1 MLDTHSLVNPWPEF
15 LSETQWRSLQK
26 TAIAL
31 SPEAGTLSLQ
41 PGLYLVVRGKVRI
54 ANSQQK
60 EMIAL
65 KTEEFFGE
73 FSLFPRSGFLPYS
86 VRVSAK
92 AELLLIPESALRPIL
107 KKHPALKKTL
117 LQRAREI
124 EQVLGTKTEETDK
137 KSDRAYFPSPA
148 QRLGHWIGQS
158 LRRYPFFE
166 QQSASDCGAA
176 GLVMIARYW
185 GKRISVN
192 RLREMANVNRDGAS
206 LKGLIT
212 AAENIGLSTRPVK
225 ATLTPTGD
233 RSLGRQ
239 TLRCYLENYRQT
251 GHYWRSG
258 DRAINPKSCRIRQ

>member
-31 SPEAGTLSLQ
+31 SPEAGTLPVQS
-41 PGLYLVVRGKVRI
+41 GLYLVVRGKVRI

-65 KTEEFFGE
+65 KTGEFFGE
-73 FSLFPRSGFLPYS
+73 FSLFPRSGFLLFGVAQRPPYS

-124 EQVLGTKTEETDK
+124 EQLLGTKAEETDK
-137 KSDRAYFPSPA
+137 KSVEPISP
-148 QRLGHWIGQS
+148 
-158 LRRYPFFE
+158 LRR
-166 QQSASDCGAA
+166 
-176 GLVMIARYW
+176 
-185 GKRISVN
+185 
-192 RLREMANVNRDGAS
+192 
-206 LKGLIT
+206 
-212 AAENIGLSTRPVK
+212 
-225 ATLTPTGD
+225 
-233 RSLGRQ
+233 
-239 TLRCYLENYRQT
+239 
-251 GHYWRSG
+251 SG
-258 DRAINPKSCRIRQ
+258 